1 MAITSGALNRP
12 GRESLNPRYLLA
24 YYSAK
29 FRTELALQFAYR
41 GAILIWLFSLA
52 MQPLVS
58 IVVWTTVAKSQGG
71 SAGGFTAGEYAAYF
85 LILMVVNQLTFMW
98 HMWEMEWRVRT
109 GFYSAILLRPMHPIH
124 NDLVENVTFKSL
136 TLIPL
141 IPTVIVLS
149 IVFDADYTW
158 DLYHII
164 VFFPALI
171 LAAILRFTMEWTI
184 GLAAFWLTK
193 TSALNQLVAVLTLF
207 LSGMIAPLALLPG
220 WAQTTA
226 SILPFRWTISFPV
239 ELALGTLDGRQIAL
253 GFLAQAIWVGIV
265 LGVLRLIWVR
275 AVRRYSAVGA

>member
-1 MAITSGALNRP
+1 MVVTTGAMNRLK
-12 GRESLNPRYLLA
+12 RESPNPRALIA
-24 YYSAK
+24 YYGSK

-41 GAILIWLFSLA
+41 GAIMIWLFSLA

-58 IVVWTTVAKSQGG
+58 IVVWTTVANSQGG

-98 HMWEMEWRVRT
+98 HMWQMEWRVRT
-109 GFYSAILLRPMHPIH
+109 GFYSPILLRPMHPIH
-124 NDLVENVTFKSL
+124 NDVVENVSFKAL
-136 TLIPL
+136 TLVPL

-149 IVFDADYTW
+149 FVFDADYNWTPSH
-158 DLYHII
+158 LI

-171 LAAILRFTMEWTI
+171 LAAILRFTLEWTI
-184 GLAAFWLTK
+184 GLSAFWLTK

-239 ELALGTLDGRQIAL
+239 ELALGTLDGREIAL
-253 GFLAQAIWVGIV
+253 GFLAQAVWIGIV
-265 LGVLRLIWVR
+265 LGVLRLVWGR